1 MNAKQYLQQIR
12 KINAEVEMLESE
24 IENLYKPIKAVS
36 YGGVPGTPDYDATL
50 HLVERITELQK
61 RYSDKLKELIEKRN
75 EIIGVIERMPLGA
88 SKRVIYY
95 RYVQMMGF
103 RAIAKK
109 MLYSQERIMQL
120 HREGL
125 KDVEWILTTMKMC
138 GGLKDYT

>member
-61 RYSDKLKELIEKRN
+61 RYSDKLKEFIEKRDEVVQTILRMSN
-75 EIIGVIERMPLGA
+75 DTNVTGVI
-88 SKRVIYY
+88 YH
-95 RYVQMMGF
+95 RYVDLWSYQHIARYMSYSVSHIKRLHYIGLQEIEMMIRNNTF
-103 RAIAKK
+103 
-109 MLYSQERIMQL
+109 
-120 HREGL
+120 
-125 KDVEWILTTMKMC
+125 D
-138 GGLKDYT
+138 